1 MKNDNE
7 SFGDTALDKPL
18 RLFNLPV
25 ICCDDGMCPEDFTEL
40 VDKLAWCKSVGLD
53 VSVIR
58 LQPYSY
64 NKFKFIGEML

>member
-1 MKNDNE
+1 
-7 SFGDTALDKPL
+7 
-18 RLFNLPV
+18 
-25 ICCDDGMCPEDFTEL
+25 MCPEDFTEL